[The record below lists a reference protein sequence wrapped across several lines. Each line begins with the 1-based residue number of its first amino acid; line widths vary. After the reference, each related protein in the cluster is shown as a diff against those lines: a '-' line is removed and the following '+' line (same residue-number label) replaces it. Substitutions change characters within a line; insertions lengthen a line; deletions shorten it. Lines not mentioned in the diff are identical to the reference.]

1 MNTLELPYDLHI
13 TGTGTRSSSEAMPK
27 MKNMMDESVTCEGMG
42 EVEMVSWFWL
52 ILVDMMIKISV
63 R

>member
-1 MNTLELPYDLHI
+1 MNTLELPYDFHI

-52 ILVDMMIKISV
+52 I
-63 R
+63 